1 MGLQNKFLL
10 ENSKFNIR
18 LQVLLNVMVR
28 DELLPSEAQ
37 AAQLPNSYTA
47 GSAAVRAE

>member
-1 MGLQNKFLL
+1 MGLRNKFLL

-18 LQVLLNVMVR
+18 LLQVLLLVR

-37 AAQLPNSYTA
+37 APQLPNSYTA

>member
-18 LQVLLNVMVR
+18 LQVLLMVR

-37 AAQLPNSYTA
+37 APQLPNSYTA